1 LVLTTSAKN
10 VKKPTAGNKVLKEGF
25 SMHGWCGKVLRV
37 DLTKGKISTEPLSP
51 GVARDYLGGRG
62 FGIYYLSREVDP
74 KCDPL
79 GPKNKIIMAAGPL
92 TGTAAPTGARYVV
105 TTKSPLTGAITC
117 SNSGGNFP
125 AELKKSGHD
134 ALIIEGTSPKPVYL
148 WIDGNRADLRPAEHL
163 WGMSTHATDDALRK
177 ETHER
182 AKTAVIGP
190 AGEKQVLFAAIMND
204 RDRAAGRAGVGAVMG
219 AKKLKAVAVKG
230 DGEVTLADPATF
242 KAANAKY
249 RDAFKAKTKD
259 NPPPLR
265 THGTAITVVGT
276 QSHGVFPTRNFQQGT
291 FEGWESIYGETLTK
305 KYLVRA
311 KPCFS
316 CPIACGRVTC
326 IPDGPF
332 KGEGEGPEYETV
344 YSLGSDCGVDDLAA
358 LTKAN
363 YVCNELGIDTISMG
377 STIACAMELFEKGL
391 LKESEAGMPVRWGDG
406 HAVVTLTHMT
416 GMREGF
422 GNILAEGSLR
432 LATRYGHPELA
443 MVAKGLDFAGY
454 DPRGEQGM
462 GLAYATS
469 PIGGSHMRGDPAYFE
484 LLGVPVPADP
494 HTWEDKPPLVAK
506 WQDLFC
512 VVDAAGLCVFFS
524 VRYLVEQ
531 NLMVKP
537 VGITELLNGA
547 TGASYT
553 PEEVEKIGERIFNAE
568 RLFLLAAGFT
578 RKDDSLPPRITQ
590 EPMPTGPAK
599 GRVCKLEE
607 MLAPYYRLR
616 GWSAEGVPSEAKLG
630 ELGLL

>member
-1 LVLTTSAKN
+1 
-10 VKKPTAGNKVLKEGF
+10 
-25 SMHGWCGKVLRV
+25 MYGWCGKALRV
-37 DLTKGKISTEPLSP
+37 DLSLGKITSEPLDP
-51 GVARDYLGGRG
+51 NVARDYIGGRG
-62 FGIYYLSREVDP
+62 FGIYYLSKEVDP
-74 KCDPL
+74 TCDPL

-125 AELKKSGHD
+125 AALKQSGHD
-134 ALIIEGTSPKPVYL
+134 ALIIEGASTRPVYL
-148 WIDGNRADLRPAEHL
+148 WIDGGRAELRPAEHL
-163 WGMSTHATDDALRK
+163 WGMTTHAADDALRK
-177 ETHER
+177 ETHEK

-219 AKKLKAVAVKG
+219 AKKLKAVVVRG
-230 DGEVTLADPATF
+230 EGEVALADPAAF

-316 CPIACGRVTC
+316 CPIACGRVTR

-377 STIACAMELFEKGL
+377 SAIACAMELFEKGL
-391 LKESEAGMPVRWGDG
+391 LKESETGMPVRWGDG
-406 HAVVTLTHMT
+406 HALVALTRMT

-432 LATRYGHPELA
+432 LATRYGRPELA

-512 VVDAAGLCVFFS
+512 VIDAAGLCVFFS

-547 TGASYT
+547 TGAGYT

-568 RLFLLAAGFT
+568 RMFLLSAGFT
-578 RKDDSLPPRITQ
+578 RKDDSLPPRITE

-599 GRVCKLEE
+599 GMVCKLEE
-607 MLAPYYRLR
+607 MLSPYYRLR
-616 GWSAEGVPSEAKLG
+616 GWSAEGVPSETKLG
-630 ELGLL
+630 ELGLLQRLKA

>member
-1 LVLTTSAKN
+1 
-10 VKKPTAGNKVLKEGF
+10 
-25 SMHGWCGKVLRV
+25 MHGWCGNILRV
-37 DLTKGKISTEPLSP
+37 DLTRGTITREKLDPQ
-51 GVARDYLGGRG
+51 VARAYIGARG
-62 FGIYYLSREVDP
+62 FGIYYLRKEVDP
-74 KCDPL
+74 KCDPF
-79 GPKNKIIMAAGPL
+79 GPWNKLIMAAGPL

-125 AELKKSGHD
+125 AELKKSGVD
-134 ALIIEGTSPKPVYL
+134 ALIFEGRAERPVYL
-148 WIDGNRADLRPAEHL
+148 WIHGDTAELRPADHL
-163 WGMSTHATDDALRK
+163 WGKTTHQTDEALRR
-177 ETHER
+177 ETDEK

-190 AGEKQVLFAAIMND
+190 AGERRVLFAAIMND

-219 AKKLKAVAVKG
+219 AKNLKAVVVR
-230 DGEVTLADPATF
+230 GEREVALADPVAF
-242 KAANAKY
+242 RAANTRI
-249 RDAFKAKTKD
+249 RDAFKAKTKE
-259 NPPPLR
+259 NPPALR

-291 FEGWESIYGETLTK
+291 FEGWESIYGETLTR

-316 CPIACGRVTC
+316 CPIACGRVTR

-332 KGEGEGPEYETV
+332 AGEGEGPEYETV
-344 YSLGSDCGVDDLAA
+344 YALGSDCGVDDLAA

-363 YVCNELGIDTISMG
+363 YECNELGLDTISMG
-377 STIACAMELFEKGL
+377 STIACAMELYEKGI

-406 HAVVTLTHMT
+406 QALVNLVRLT
-416 GMREGF
+416 GRREGF
-422 GNILAEGSLR
+422 GELLAEGSLR
-432 LATRYGHPELA
+432 LASRYGRPELA

-484 LLGVPVPADP
+484 LLGVPTSVDP
-494 HTWEDKPPLVAK
+494 HTWADKPPLVAK

-512 VVDAAGLCVFFS
+512 VIDAAGLCVFFS

-537 VGITELLNGA
+537 LGITDLLNAA
-547 TGASYT
+547 TGAGFT
-553 PEEVEKIGERIFNAE
+553 PEEVERAGERIFNAE
-568 RLFLLAAGFT
+568 RLYLLAAGFT
-578 RKDDSLPPRITQ
+578 RRDDRLPPRITA
-590 EPMPTGPAK
+590 EPMPAGPAK
-599 GRVCKLEE
+599 GMVCKLEE
-607 MLAPYYRLR
+607 MLIPYYELR
-616 GWSAEGVPSEAKLG
+616 GWSTEGVPGESKLK